1 MGRTV
6 AERIS
11 RDGYRIAIADRPSAV
26 LEPVAGD
33 RFGSVDLITSVLFPP
48 LAQATATSTH
58 PAHCFGWASFARVT
72 NLADA
77 RNDTQTERYMFQ

>member
-33 RFGSVDLITSVLFPP
+33 RFGSVDLIT
-48 LAQATATSTH
+48 
-58 PAHCFGWASFARVT
+58 
-72 NLADA
+72 
-77 RNDTQTERYMFQ
+77 